1 MIMATLQNHDAM
13 SSIPSKE
20 GLWICNTHVLN
31 CRITT
36 TSAPGGGKVW
46 PVTAEFPLTLGSI
59 LCPYLG
65 SQGIYIQLY
74 THIYTSICDPKP
86 WLHLV
91 SYPHLVAGFDHS
103 CACITFSWPFHSKPL
118 SWETQV
124 AKVEGCQLPLSYFLN
139 IFSITTRLTW
149 TGHYIQYI
157 SSEVRTGK
165 DQSPKAANFKCI
177 ALWCIMWL

>member
-1 MIMATLQNHDAM
+1 MNLQHSRLELSNHYHLSPWRWQSLAGNGRVSTDLGVY
-13 SSIPSKE
+13 SLPIPWLS
-20 GLWICNTHVLN
+20 G
-31 CRITT
+31 
-36 TSAPGGGKVW
+36 
-46 PVTAEFPLTLGSI
+46 
-59 LCPYLG
+59 Y
-65 SQGIYIQLY
+65 IYIQLY

-149 TGHYIQYI
+149 TGHYIQYT

-177 ALWCIMWL
+177 AL